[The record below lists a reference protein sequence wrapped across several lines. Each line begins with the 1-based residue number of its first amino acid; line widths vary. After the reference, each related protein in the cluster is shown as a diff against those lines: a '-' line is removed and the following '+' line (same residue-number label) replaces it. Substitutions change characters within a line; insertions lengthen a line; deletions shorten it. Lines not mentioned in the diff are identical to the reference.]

1 MLATGDGFALL
12 FRNQIMLSFL
22 VPELRHRD
30 ACMGRLVWDPEGS
43 DMTSVASMG
52 HMLFRCYFPDGC

>member
-1 MLATGDGFALL
+1 
-12 FRNQIMLSFL
+12 MLSFL